1 MLTASNRF
9 WGLNPTGH
17 QWDHFSSPDSH
28 LKKEGILNDSGES
41 SQHERDWV
49 IFAKQPADD
58 SPRVTQHVSPGGK
71 FLALKQSDYYFHI
84 FSRARIKLMVSALAR
99 CRVGSAR
106 LCSVRDCGDWP
117 AEKERVFSVWSLAWE
132 QSESGH
138 HTTLWQPRGRQW
150 RQHTPP
156 RPCPAPDTCPFHAD
170 LLTHSHTDSPYACEY
185 GHAHRR
191 CPLKQIAISTKH

>member
-1 MLTASNRF
+1 MTLGNHPNMSEIGWFSPNNQRMIHLE
-9 WGLNPTGH
+9 WRKMSH
-17 QWDHFSSPDSH
+17 Q
-28 LKKEGILNDSGES
+28 
-41 SQHERDWV
+41 
-49 IFAKQPADD
+49 
-58 SPRVTQHVSPGGK
+58 GGK

-106 LCSVRDCGDWP
+106 PCSVRDCGDWP

-156 RPCPAPDTCPFHAD
+156 GPAQPPIPALSTRTSSHIHTQTRHMHVNTDT
-170 LLTHSHTDSPYACEY
+170 HTA
-185 GHAHRR
+185 AA
-191 CPLKQIAISTKH
+191 L

>member
-1 MLTASNRF
+1 MTQPSEERRDSKRLWGIIPTWARLGDFRQTTSGWFTSSDATRLTR
-9 WGLNPTGH
+9 G
-17 QWDHFSSPDSH
+17 
-28 LKKEGILNDSGES
+28 GE
-41 SQHERDWV
+41 
-49 IFAKQPADD
+49 F
-58 SPRVTQHVSPGGK
+58 
-71 FLALKQSDYYFHI
+71 FALKQSDYYFHI

-99 CRVGSAR
+99 CGVASAR

-170 LLTHSHTDSPYACEY
+170 LLAHSHTDSPYACEY